1 MNKEIKIEHYL
12 LQLDRELQALPV
24 SQRAEII
31 TEIKSHITESDAK
44 YAGDPQHD
52 IDAILRDLGAP
63 QTVAQ
68 RYLSAKGVPYTRP
81 RRSGAW
87 VKWLAIGTVAFFGLV
102 FFAGMS
108 AIWYFSPLVKVDNEN
123 GRVVLLGG
131 LVDVNEKI
139 GQVKIGDL
147 VMNEASGDGVIVK
160 GEEELNGDVQSL
172 KIPFNTAKLDLSVG
186 AGRKITWDC
195 KAASQAMPEV
205 AVVAGV
211 MTLNLDKLN
220 LARCTVSIP
229 LGLATEVR
237 GVNGH
242 MDVVRPGGPLDITL
256 DNGKVNIKPDPS
268 KVYDFEVK
276 VKNGLQDFFPRS
288 NAKEALKVKVS
299 IVNGLV
305 KKE

>member
-1 MNKEIKIEHYL
+1 MNKDIKIEHYL

-31 TEIKSHITESDAK
+31 TEIKSHITDAEAKSDV
-44 YAGDPQHD
+44 DTV
-52 IDAILRDLGAP
+52 LRDLGSP
-63 QTVAQ
+63 QAVAQ
-68 RYLSAKGVPYTRP
+68 RYLAAKGVSYAKP

-87 VKWLAIGTVAFFGLV
+87 VKWLAIGTVAFFGLI

-108 AIWYFSPLVKVDNEN
+108 AIWYFSPLVKVDEDK

-131 LVDVNEKI
+131 LIDVNEKI
-139 GQVKIGDL
+139 GKVKIGDMEVNGSL
-147 VMNEASGDGVIVK
+147 KDDVEVK
-160 GEEELNGDVQSL
+160 GEEMLTGNVKSL
-172 KIPFNTAKLDLSVG
+172 KIPFNTAKLDLAPA

-195 KAASQAMPEV
+195 RAASSASPEV
-205 AVVAGV
+205 AINAGV

-220 LARCTVSIP
+220 LAKCTVSIP
-229 LGLATEVR
+229 LGISTFVT

-242 MDVVRPGGPLDITL
+242 MDVTKPGGPLEITL

-268 KVYDFEVK
+268 KTYDFEVK

-288 NAKEALKVKVS
+288 NAKGALKVKVS
-299 IVNGLV
+299 VVNGLV

>member
-1 MNKEIKIEHYL
+1 MNKDIKIEHYL

-31 TEIKSHITESDAK
+31 TEIKSHITDAEAKSDV
-44 YAGDPQHD
+44 DTV
-52 IDAILRDLGAP
+52 LRDLGSP
-63 QTVAQ
+63 QAVAQ
-68 RYLSAKGVPYTRP
+68 RYLAAKGVSYAKP

-108 AIWYFSPLVKVDNEN
+108 AIWYFSPLVKVDEDK

-131 LVDVNEKI
+131 LIDVNEKI
-139 GQVKIGDL
+139 GKVKIGDMEVNGSL
-147 VMNEASGDGVIVK
+147 KDDVEVRGEKMLSGNVK
-160 GEEELNGDVQSL
+160 SL
-172 KIPFNTAKLDLSVG
+172 KIPFNTAKLDL
-186 AGRKITWDC
+186 APATGRTITWDC
-195 KAASQAMPEV
+195 RAASSASPEV
-205 AVVAGV
+205 AVAAGV
-211 MTLNLDKLN
+211 MTLNLDNLN
-220 LARCTVSIP
+220 LAKCTVSIP
-229 LGLATEVR
+229 LGISTFVT

-242 MDVVRPGGPLDITL
+242 MDVTKPGGNLEIVL

-268 KVYDFEVK
+268 KTYDFEVK

-288 NAKEALKVKVS
+288 NAKGALKVKVS
-299 IVNGLV
+299 VVNGLV